1 MGTNSENKVMNF
13 SMLRAKSGVFALVML
28 LLAPLPSYAVEY
40 CVSDFYG
47 GTFGPMSFDV
57 ATDDDTDTATVEIV
71 AGYARGWELTGSW
84 DGEAGLGIGFVEMFE
99 DPLVGY
105 VGFDF
110 EVSSTE
116 LVATT
121 TTDSGVTK
129 TLFTGIEGACTS
141 AEAPLEGDY
150 CLKVG
155 NRNISMTIRSETG
168 SIIRGNLASPL
179 GALRP
184 FNASRDTATG
194 LILEKTTGANRF
206 NLEFADGIIT
216 GSFSRGGRTYD
227 TYGIRNPTETATGC
241 LGIMIYSGGTGNY
254 YYSTPTIVGHHAYA
268 GTGAGTS
275 HPLATD
281 NFLVKV
287 DLRDMHEVWRYELD
301 SAEVRGSAV
310 LDRRGNVYFVK
321 EEGREQSFSD
331 EGYPEGDHS
340 GSTLTLV
347 KISNP
352 ARGAPV
358 LEWEYEITA
367 AGETYHMGHLT
378 PAITKRG
385 PIYVGGDALHA
396 VSADG
401 DELWTFTPDGS
412 GDLQIYGAPII
423 QEVDEKLVYFNVDD
437 ASGDHSDDGIY
448 AVDMIRGGLDP
459 EVWSYKPGE
468 PDDEPEGGY
477 SDEHPAPEI
486 LSSPQFNLDR
496 SQIYTALRDRIYCFD
511 LAGNACTTDW
521 EDGCEITGI
530 SGKIRAA
537 PLVDSDGDIYIGTK
551 NNEDSKLYKI
561 DGTCPASPVMWEI
574 GTNADVY
581 TTGVLLDSDIVVI
594 GTEPDAEAGIL
605 KAYSTTE
612 TEATM
617 IGYFDLF
624 ADMTWGSLR
633 VHKGRLIGVAN
644 VPTTI
649 LGAFMFS
656 IDLAGARYERGAQNA
671 TFRGNNASTGR

>member
-1 MGTNSENKVMNF
+1 MDF

-268 GTGAGTS
+268 GTGSGS
-275 HPLATD
+275 NHPLATD

-287 DLRDMHEVWRYELD
+287 DLRDMREIWRYELGD
-301 SAEVRGSAV
+301 AEVRGSAV
-310 LDRRGNVYFVK
+310 LDRRGKVYFVK
-321 EEGREQSFSD
+321 EQGRIVSFVD
-331 EGYPEGDHS
+331 GFPEGDHS
-340 GSTLTLV
+340 GTTLTLV

-352 ARGAPV
+352 RRGTPV
-358 LEWEYEITA
+358 LEWEYEITT
-367 AGETYHMGHLT
+367 AGESHDMGHLT

-396 VSADG
+396 VSAG
-401 DELWTFTPDGS
+401 GRELWTFTPDGS

-423 QEVDEKLVYFNVDD
+423 QEVDEKLVYFNMDD
-437 ASGDHSDDGIY
+437 ASGDYSADGIY
-448 AVDMIRGGLDP
+448 AVNLISGE
-459 EVWSYKPGE
+459 EVWSYTPDPSAE
-468 PDDEPEGGY
+468 PSEGY
-477 SDEHPAPEI
+477 SEDHPAPETY
-486 LSSPQFNLDR
+486 SSPQFNLDR
-496 SQIYTALRDRIYCFD
+496 SQIYTALRDRVYCFD
-511 LAGNACTTDW
+511 LAGDACTTDW
-521 EDGCEITGI
+521 EGGCEIADL
-530 SGKIRAA
+530 SGGIRAA
-537 PLVDSDGDIYIGTK
+537 PLIDSEGDIYIGTK
-551 NNEDSKLYKI
+551 DNEDSKFYKI
-561 DGTCPASPVMWEI
+561 DGTCPASPVIWET

-581 TTGVLLDSDIVVI
+581 TTGVLLSNDTVMI
-594 GTEPDAEAGIL
+594 GTELDVEAGIL
-605 KAYSTTE
+605 KAYSTTAS
-612 TEATM
+612 EATLED
-617 IGYFDLF
+617 YFNLD

-644 VPTTI
+644 VATPI
-649 LGAFMFS
+649 LGGFVFS
-656 IDLAGARYERGAQNA
+656 IDLAGARYELGAQNA
-671 TFRGNNASTGR
+671 TFRGNNLSTGR

>member
-1 MGTNSENKVMNF
+1 MGADTENKVMNF
-13 SMLRAKSGVFALVML
+13 SMLRAKSGVFALVIL
-28 LLAPLPSYAVEY
+28 LCAPLPSYAVEY

-110 EVSSTE
+110 EVSSTGTTPAT
-116 LVATT
+116 LIATT
-121 TTDSGVTK
+121 TDDGVTK

-141 AEAPLEGDY
+141 AEAPWEGDY

-155 NRNISMTIRSETG
+155 NRNISMTIASETG
-168 SIIRGNLASPL
+168 SIIRGNLASPS

-194 LILEKTTGANRF
+194 LILEKTTGASRF

-241 LGIMIYSGGTGNY
+241 LGIMIYSGGSGNY
-254 YYSTPTIVGHHAYA
+254 YYSTPTIVRHHAYA

-287 DLRDMHEVWRYELD
+287 DLRDMHEVWRYELGD
-301 SAEVRGSAV
+301 AEVRGSAV
-310 LDRRGNVYFVK
+310 LDRSGNVYFVK

-340 GSTLTLV
+340 GTTLTLV

-352 ARGAPV
+352 RRGTPV
-358 LEWEYEITA
+358 LEWEYEITT
-367 AGETYHMGHLT
+367 AGESHDMGHLT
-378 PAITKRG
+378 PAISKRG
-385 PIYVGGDALHA
+385 ILYVGGDMMHA
-396 VSADG
+396 VDSAG
-401 DELWTFTPDGS
+401 RELWTYDPDPDS
-412 GDLQIYGAPII
+412 EWDLQIYNAPL
-423 QEVDEKLVYFNVDD
+423 VDEKVVFFNV
-437 ASGDHSDDGIY
+437 SDSLAAFEADGIY
-448 AVDMIRGGLDP
+448 AVNALTGSKL
-459 EVWSYKPGE
+459 WSYTPDPLAE
-468 PDDEPEGGY
+468 PPDGY
-477 SDEHPAPEI
+477 SEEDPAPETY
-486 LSSPQFNLDR
+486 SSPQFNLDR
-496 SQIYTALRDRIYCFD
+496 TQIYTALRQSIYCFD
-511 LAGNACTTDW
+511 RRGNACTTDW
-521 EDGCEITGI
+521 EDGCEITDI

-537 PLVDSDGDIYIGTK
+537 PLIDSDGDIYVSTK
-551 NNEDSKLYKI
+551 NDEDSKLYKI
-561 DGTCPASPVMWEI
+561 DGTCPPSPVIWEI

-581 TTGVLLDSDIVVI
+581 PTGVLLDSDIVVI

-605 KAYSTTE
+605 KAYSTTASE
-612 TEATM
+612 PTM
-617 IGYFDLF
+617 IGYFDIY

>member
-1 MGTNSENKVMNF
+1 MRLST
-13 SMLRAKSGVFALVML
+13 LRRKTLACALGLVL
-28 LLAPLPSYAVEY
+28 YVPLPSFATEY
-40 CVSDFYG
+40 CVSDFFGGDYG
-47 GTFGPMSFDV
+47 AMSFDV
-57 ATDDDTDTATVEIV
+57 TTNDDADGATVEIV
-71 AGYARGWELTGSW
+71 AGYAKGWLFEGSW
-84 DGEAGLGIGFVEMFE
+84 DGEGGLGSGAVGMTE
-99 DPLVGY
+99 DPLVGTLE
-105 VGFDF
+105 FDF
-110 EVSSTE
+110 TISSTE
-116 LVATT
+116 LTGTT
-121 TTDSGVTK
+121 TEDGT
-129 TLFTGIEGACTS
+129 FTGIEGACTS

-155 NRNISMTIRSETG
+155 NRNISMTIRSETAP
-168 SIIRGNLASPL
+168 IVRGNLASPL

-216 GSFSRGGRTYD
+216 GSFSRRGRTYD

-241 LGIMIYSGGTGNY
+241 LGIMIYSEGTGNY

-287 DLRDMHEVWRYELD
+287 DLRDMHEVWRYELGD
-301 SAEVRGSAV
+301 AEVRGSAV

-321 EEGREQSFSD
+321 EEGREQGFSD

-340 GSTLTLV
+340 GSILTLV

-358 LEWEYEITA
+358 LEWEYQITEE
-367 AGETYHMGHLT
+367 GETYHMGHLT

-401 DELWTFTPDGS
+401 DELWTFTPDGP

-437 ASGDHSDDGIY
+437 AGGDYSDDGIY
-448 AVDMIRGGLDP
+448 AVNMIRGGLDP

-468 PDDEPEGGY
+468 PDDEPEEEGY
-477 SDEHPAPEI
+477 SDEHP
-486 LSSPQFNLDR
+486 
-496 SQIYTALRDRIYCFD
+496 
-511 LAGNACTTDW
+511 
-521 EDGCEITGI
+521 
-530 SGKIRAA
+530 
-537 PLVDSDGDIYIGTK
+537 
-551 NNEDSKLYKI
+551 
-561 DGTCPASPVMWEI
+561 
-574 GTNADVY
+574 
-581 TTGVLLDSDIVVI
+581 
-594 GTEPDAEAGIL
+594 
-605 KAYSTTE
+605 
-612 TEATM
+612 
-617 IGYFDLF
+617 
-624 ADMTWGSLR
+624 
-633 VHKGRLIGVAN
+633 
-644 VPTTI
+644 
-649 LGAFMFS
+649 
-656 IDLAGARYERGAQNA
+656 
-671 TFRGNNASTGR
+671 

>member
-1 MGTNSENKVMNF
+1 MDF

-468 PDDEPEGGY
+468 PEEGY

>member
-1 MGTNSENKVMNF
+1 MDF

-468 PDDEPEGGY
+468 PDDGPEEGY

>member
-1 MGTNSENKVMNF
+1 MDF

-448 AVDMIRGGLDP
+448 AVNMIRGGPP
-459 EVWSYKPGE
+459 EVWSYNPGV
-468 PDDEPEGGY
+468 PDDKPEEGY

-537 PLVDSDGDIYIGTK
+537 PL
-551 NNEDSKLYKI
+551 
-561 DGTCPASPVMWEI
+561 
-574 GTNADVY
+574 
-581 TTGVLLDSDIVVI
+581 
-594 GTEPDAEAGIL
+594 
-605 KAYSTTE
+605 
-612 TEATM
+612 
-617 IGYFDLF
+617 
-624 ADMTWGSLR
+624 
-633 VHKGRLIGVAN
+633 
-644 VPTTI
+644 
-649 LGAFMFS
+649 
-656 IDLAGARYERGAQNA
+656 
-671 TFRGNNASTGR
+671 